1 MAKPVPLKDVIE
13 RQKVAPPRQVDE
25 TYAVAMLVRRVLMVL
40 RDKGKEKILEKQRYR
55 RGKMRVPTDDT
66 DETDVIFKRG
76 RGDFFRRGLH
86 GRDGI
91 RNKEPG
97 GICGICGIR
106 GPVISDAI
114 WKSKLK
120 NSFLFC
126 SPFTI
131 FAPAIN
137 FLIITIHNEEYTQLL
152 HHSPH

>member
-13 RQKVAPPRQVDE
+13 RQKVAPPGQVDE
-25 TYAVAMLVRRVLMVL
+25 TYAVAMLVRIVLMVL
-40 RDKGKEKILEKQRYR
+40 CDKGKEKILEKQRYR

-106 GPVISDAI
+106 GPRNIRCH
-114 WKSKLK
+114 L
-120 NSFLFC
+120 
-126 SPFTI
+126 
-131 FAPAIN
+131 
-137 FLIITIHNEEYTQLL
+137 EEQTQKQFFILL
-152 HHSPH
+152 TFHYICARYQFFNHYYPQ